1 MVTAAPAQAATIEP
15 AVDGS
20 LVGGG
25 PTTGPPFAS
34 RPFSARTRR
43 LSTVLMIVLAVVA
56 LVEAGAF
63 LGTYFL
69 YSRYHVVTDN
79 AIVDADAIDVNAPT
93 SGIISRWSGNQGAAM
108 RPGQS
113 LGRVVP
119 PGEGPRPQFVV
130 KAPANGVIGINDAV
144 DGEYV
149 RAGQTMAIAYDLRN
163 IWITARI
170 DQSEIGRVRVGQ
182 PVDIGIDGF
191 SGIPMTG
198 TVILIQRSTAGQFDI
213 YPSTDTD
220 PTNIQKVDQY
230 VPVRVVPT
238 YTGGQRLVPGMNA
251 TVRIHTPR

>member
-1 MVTAAPAQAATIEP
+1 
-15 AVDGS
+15 
-20 LVGGG
+20 
-25 PTTGPPFAS
+25 
-34 RPFSARTRR
+34 
-43 LSTVLMIVLAVVA
+43 MIVLAVVVLA
-56 LVEAGAF
+56 EAGVF
-63 LGTYFL
+63 LGSYFF

-79 AIVDADAIDVNAPT
+79 AIVDADAVNVNAPT
-93 SGIISRWSGNQGAAM
+93 SGTITRWTGTQGLAM

-119 PGEGPRPQFVV
+119 PGEGPRPQFIV
-130 KAPANGVIGINDAV
+130 KAPTNGTIGINDAV

-149 RAGQTMAIAYDLRN
+149 RAGETMAIAYDLSN

-182 PVDIGIDGF
+182 PVDITIDGF
-191 SGIPMTG
+191 SEIPMTG

-230 VPVRVVPT
+230 VPVRIVPT
-238 YTGGQRLVPGMNA
+238 YTAGQRLVPGMNA
-251 TVRIHTPR
+251 TVRIQAAE